1 MSPTDRIQLTLKD
14 GEECGVTMSDLKRL
28 MPDVQKANILEIL
41 GALENEGKVRSVSLI
56 ELFKLNWPS
65 KKCCR

>member
-41 GALENEGKVRSVSLI
+41 GALEKEGKVRSVSLI
-56 ELFKLNWPS
+56 NGEGNGAKH
-65 KKCCR
+65 

>member
-41 GALENEGKVRSVSLI
+41 GALENEGKVRSVSL
-56 ELFKLNWPS
+56 LDH
-65 KKCCR
+65 